1 MFKRHSDESQALSI
15 KSERRVSAVPTINQ
29 DIKLVKRPPKHMLLD
44 QSLQNV
50 HIPSDNNLNCDSKNE
65 VYLFTCKILL

>member
-1 MFKRHSDESQALSI
+1 MRAKRFQLKA
-15 KSERRVSAVPTINQ
+15 RRVSAVPAINQ
-29 DIKLVKRPPKHMLLD
+29 DMKLVNRPPKHMLLD

-50 HIPSDNNLNCDSKNE
+50 YIPSDNNLNGDSKNE

>member
-1 MFKRHSDESQALSI
+1 MRAKRFQLKA
-15 KSERRVSAVPTINQ
+15 RRVSAVPTINQ
-29 DIKLVKRPPKHMLLD
+29 YMKLVNRPPKHMLLD

-50 HIPSDNNLNCDSKNE
+50 YIPSDNNLNGDSKNE